1 MSYELFSLVG
11 ISKSCTLNWLGRFV
25 PQYKSRQL
33 FAPVEPIVVV
43 AHDGDQEEDDV
54 DDSDEVLPVHTNQ
67 RQLCGFACDC
77 IPLYNNNCLSSTVY
91 IISLGLKGLE
101 FQEFH

>member
-1 MSYELFSLVG
+1 MKYVFLLVG
-11 ISKSCTLNWLGRFV
+11 RSKSCIPHWLGRFV

-43 AHDGDQEEDDV
+43 AHDGDHNEDDI

-67 RQLCGFACDC
+67 RQ
-77 IPLYNNNCLSSTVY
+77 
-91 IISLGLKGLE
+91 IIDTSVGLLVTASPSITRAA
-101 FQEFH
+101 

>member
-1 MSYELFSLVG
+1 MNYVFLLVG
-11 ISKSCTLNWLGRFV
+11 KSKSYILHWLGRFV

-43 AHDGDQEEDDV
+43 AHDGDQDEDDV

-77 IPLYNNNCLSSTVY
+77 IPLYNNNCLISTMQLF
-91 IISLGLKGLE
+91 SLGSDSKL
-101 FQEFH
+101 